1 MKTTLLALGLALCA
15 ASASPA
21 PAAAS
26 LTLIG
31 PYFDGL
37 GDVVGQGV
45 VVVEAGRIR
54 CAGATGRCRPDRG
67 GRVIT
72 VDDGLILPGL
82 IDLHVHARSHYLRA
96 FPAAGVTTLRDANNT
111 LETIARLEAQ
121 TGAPRIVA
129 AGPMLDGEGSVVA
142 GMSETAAAPGG
153 QPWERIMPVLV
164 TEPGQA
170 SAAVAALADRG
181 VGVIKLYEQLPPD
194 AFLTATATARRLG
207 LPVMADLGV
216 AGTRG
221 LTAATVDALEAARAG
236 VTTIEHLSGFAL
248 AYRNRGGD
256 PHAENLDEALLDRLA
271 DEFRAT
277 GAAVVP
283 TLTNTV
289 HALASEPPDLVGIP
303 VSAFAERTLGGWWQQ
318 LFATHQREDLRQR
331 SRVDGRFAR
340 ALLPRLAARGVPIG
354 AGTDTPAA
362 PFTVPGGGLHQELE
376 YLVEFGLSP
385 RQALVAATGG
395 AAALLGRQDLGV
407 IRDGA
412 VADLVV
418 VKGKPLADITHTRRL
433 VWVVMGGEPHQ
444 AADLARTLR

>member
-1 MKTTLLALGLALCA
+1 MKTTLLALVLAFGT
-15 ASASPA
+15 ASADPA
-21 PAAAS
+21 PTASS
-26 LTLIG
+26 LTLVG

-37 GDVVGQGV
+37 GEVVEQGV

-54 CAGATGRCRPDRG
+54 CAGAADRCRPRPG

-82 IDLHVHARSHYLRA
+82 IDLHVHARAHYLRA

-111 LETIARLEAQ
+111 LETIAQLRAQ

-170 SAAVAALADRG
+170 RAAVEALAERG

-194 AFLTATATARRLG
+194 AFLAATATARRLG
-207 LPVMADLGV
+207 LPVMADLGI
-216 AGTRG
+216 ASTRG

-236 VTTIEHLSGFAL
+236 VTTVEHLSGFAL

-256 PHAENLDEALLDRLA
+256 PYAEVLDEALLDRLA
-271 DEFRAT
+271 DEFAAT
-277 GAAVVP
+277 GTAVVP

-289 HALASEPPDLVGIP
+289 HALVTEPPDLAGIP
-303 VSAFAERTLGGWWQQ
+303 GSVSAERNLGGWWQQ
-318 LFATHQREDLRQR
+318 LFATYQREDLQQR
-331 SRVDGRFAR
+331 SRLDGRFAR
-340 ALLPRLAARGVPIG
+340 ALLPRLAARGVPVG

-395 AAALLGRQDLGV
+395 AAALLGRDDVGV

-418 VKGKPLADITHTRRL
+418 VKGNPLTDITHTRSL
-433 VWVVMGGEPHQ
+433 SWVVMGGEPQ
-444 AADLARTLR
+444 RAAELARAVL